1 MIALALLHCVAALAA
16 SHPRVQSAGHRVA
29 PDSALVAQARSQPDT
44 AREALRRTLALAAA
58 DSQSASHLD
67 DAEQLAQA
75 WRVAWSDSF
84 PLREVA
90 RFGSWSVAQRSAK
103 VAADSLR
110 RAGNIALGK
119 EGLAAALRAWR
130 ESIRRCAAIGDSAG
144 VASGLGNIGA
154 GFYQSDEPDSADLY
168 LKRAR
173 AMAERLGD
181 HRTEGNAIGNLAAVQ
196 ADRNEPRRAA
206 ELYARAA
213 EVRLLTGDSRGAA
226 ADHNNLGLMAE
237 SLGDLDRARGAF
249 DEALASNRAAGRDEP
264 AAVNLINLGNL
275 ASLQGNYPRAAAR
288 FHQALALLHVHG
300 NRVDMAGA
308 LRALGLLELQRGD
321 FGKALQRFS
330 EALVVYRET
339 GPLTDEIDVRRDIAI
354 AHAAMGNLQGA
365 LIQLGRAEQL
375 VSGDASAPQQSGD
388 LALARADLAMRFN
401 TYPEA
406 EREYLRAGQFF
417 QKAADGR
424 GQAEAESGLGE
435 LLLLRKDYS
444 GALTRIEL
452 ALHSEETLGDPRAIA
467 LTRLLLGY
475 LQVQRDDSGAA
486 RASLDAAIA
495 SLHTLGD
502 VAGEAAALGTLGQ
515 LAARED
521 RPIAAES
528 LFRRALA
535 RLGSAPAPAVAWEL
549 HAGLGDA
556 LRSRG
561 ERDESA
567 RELRAAVGEVE
578 RMSGTLPMEQRRAAF
593 QADKWE
599 VYAQLARVELARGDV
614 SAAFAASERQRA
626 RELLD
631 LLARG
636 RVAPHSDA
644 KVNDTLAVRE
654 QDLRRQIDVLTGE
667 LEKRQ
672 GSGSLRGPLATD
684 ASSGAVREAL
694 GQAQRQYAELLQ
706 QLREKSPEYS
716 AAVTGEIAPVR
727 KVMAQLG
734 HDQALLEYL
743 VGDSS
748 SLVFVVTSDT
758 VAAIQL
764 SVARHELAKLVDF
777 SRGVLLRP
785 AAGSESEL
793 WRTPLRRLDQ
803 YLIEPIE
810 RSGLLNGKSEL
821 IIAPHA
827 ELHYLPF
834 AALLGAQSASEY
846 LVQRYQLTY
855 VPSASVWLRLRER
868 VRPTGSGV
876 LALAPRV
883 DALPG
888 SGAEVAAIGKAFG
901 SRARVLVGAQAS
913 KRALREAAPLESI
926 IHFATYGVLNKDNPL
941 FSFVELAPEGGG
953 DGRLEVHEVF
963 GLQLNARLVV
973 LSACQTALG
982 AGEQEDVPSGDD
994 WVGLVQAFHSAGA
1007 ANVMAALWPVDDRA
1021 TADLMGEFYA
1031 ALASGRSESRA
1042 LAEAQRQMLRN
1053 KATAHPFYWAGFTMS
1068 GGQ

>member
-1 MIALALLHCVAALAA
+1 MILLALLHCLAILA
-16 SHPRVQSAGHRVA
+16 GSPPFLQSSGARVS
-29 PDSALVAQARSQPDT
+29 PDSTLVAQAHSQPDT
-44 AREALRRTLALAAA
+44 AREALRRTLVLAAS
-58 DSQSASHLD
+58 DSEAASHLA
-67 DAEQLAQA
+67 DAERLAQA
-75 WRVAWSDSF
+75 WHLAWSDSF

-90 RFGSWSVAQRSAK
+90 RFASWSTAQRAGK
-103 VAADSLR
+103 IAADSLR
-110 RAGNIALGK
+110 RAGNAALGTD
-119 EGLAAALRAWR
+119 GLAAALHEWR
-130 ESIRRCAAIGDSAG
+130 ESLRRCATIGDSAG
-144 VASGLGNIGA
+144 IAAGLGNIGA
-154 GFYQSDEPDSADLY
+154 GFYQSNELDSADRY

-173 AMAERLGD
+173 AIAQRMGD

-196 ADRNEPRRAA
+196 ADRGEPRRAA

-213 EVRLLTGDSRGAA
+213 DVRMLTGDSRGAA
-226 ADHNNLGLMAE
+226 ADQNNLGLME
-237 SLGDLDRARGAF
+237 ENLGDLDRARRAF
-249 DEALASNRAAGRDEP
+249 EDAVTSNRAAGRDEP

-275 ASLQGNYPRAAAR
+275 ASLEGDYPRAAAR
-288 FHQALALLHVHG
+288 YREALALLRAHG
-300 NRVDMAGA
+300 NRVDAA
-308 LRALGLLELQRGD
+308 AAWRALGLLELQRGD
-321 FGKALQRFS
+321 YRKALERFS
-330 EALVVYRET
+330 EALAVFRET
-339 GPLTDEIDVRRDIAI
+339 GPVSDEIDVRRDIAI

-365 LIQLGRAEQL
+365 LIQLGRAERL
-375 VSGDASAPQQSGD
+375 MPAGASAPRQSGD
-388 LALARADLAMRFN
+388 LALARADLAMQFN

-406 EREYLRAGQFF
+406 ERQYLRADQFF
-417 QKAADGR
+417 REAADGR
-424 GQAEAESGLGE
+424 GHAAAEGGLGQ
-435 LLLLRKDYS
+435 LLLLRKDYR
-444 GALTRIEL
+444 GAQSHIEL
-452 ALHSEETLGDPRAIA
+452 ALHSEEALGDPRAIA
-467 LTRLLLGY
+467 LTRLQLGY
-475 LQVQRDDSGAA
+475 LQVQHDDSGAA
-486 RASLDAAIA
+486 RKSLEAALA

-502 VAGEAAALGTLGQ
+502 ASGEAAALGTLGQ
-515 LAARED
+515 LAARQD
-521 RPIAAES
+521 RPLAAES

-535 RLGSAPAPAVAWEL
+535 RLGSTPAPSVAWQL

-561 ERDESA
+561 DRDDAA
-567 RELRAAVGEVE
+567 RELSAAVREVE
-578 RMSGTLPMEQRRAAF
+578 RMSSTLPMEQRRAAF
-593 QADKWE
+593 QADKWQ
-599 VYAQLARVELARGDV
+599 VYAQLARVEISRGD
-614 SAAFAASERQRA
+614 AAAGFAASERLRA

-636 RVAPHSDA
+636 RVALTGKAWVD
-644 KVNDTLAVRE
+644 DTLTVRE

-672 GSGSLRGPLATD
+672 GLGALRGPLATD

-694 GQAQRQYAELLQ
+694 GQAQRQYAELLL
-706 QLREKSPEYS
+706 QLREQRPEYS
-716 AAVTGEIAPVR
+716 AAVSGEIAPIR

-734 HDQALLEYL
+734 RDQALLEYL

-748 SLVFVVTSDT
+748 SMVFVVTSDT

-764 SVARHELAKLVDF
+764 NVARHELAKLVDF

-785 AAGSESEL
+785 AAGSASEL
-793 WRTPLRRLDQ
+793 WRTPLRRLNQ
-803 YLIEPIE
+803 YLIEPVE
-810 RSGLLNGKSEL
+810 QSGLLKGKGEL

-834 AALLGAQSASEY
+834 AALLGAPGASEY
-846 LVQRYQLTY
+846 LVQRYELTY

-868 VRPTGSGV
+868 ARPTSRGV

-883 DALPG
+883 NALPG
-888 SGAEVAAIGKAFG
+888 SGAELAAIGRTFG
-901 SRARVLVGAQAS
+901 NRARLLVDAQAT
-913 KRALREAAPLESI
+913 KRALIQAAPTQGV

-941 FSFVELAPEGGG
+941 FSFVELAPESGS

-1007 ANVMAALWPVDDRA
+1007 ANVMAALWPVNDRA

-1042 LAEAQRQMLRN
+1042 LAESQRHMLRN
-1053 KATAHPFYWAGFTMS
+1053 NATAHPFHWAGFTMS